1 MEKKKTNK
9 LIVFLVFILTSAAC
23 AGFIWF
29 KLEEVEKNKTN
40 DDKKKSSETSK
51 KDETKK
57 DNNITNNETVEEIK
71 YENYTELVVS
81 EDTNGKFILK
91 INNGVFEGYYGSK
104 TLKVTGIEGKA
115 KSFVQGSSC
124 DPNMQTLVITE
135 DNKLFISNYYAG
147 TYGGENNQTV
157 NFDSMEFKELK
168 TDLEVVN
175 ITKHQPIKWAGSR
188 CGDSLFA
195 VVLKNKEI
203 RAIYSDKNG
212 NYNIG
217 TFDYSIIKQVFYASG
232 SRIILYSDNT
242 ISDHYYSASDE
253 YYEYNAKVNE
263 KLKYNNENIVADKI
277 IIMANDSSDD
287 IYVVSNN
294 KLYKINMVVDGPIT
308 KSINITLVNNTDI
321 KSESLSVNKGLN
333 SYDIEKEDVIT
344 FTDGKQV
351 TISNISSVYSTK

>member
-9 LIVFLVFILTSAAC
+9 LIVFLVFILTAAAC

-29 KLEEVEKNKTN
+29 KLQEVEKNKSN

-51 KDETKK
+51 KDTKEDKKETTPTE
-57 DNNITNNETVEEIK
+57 DTVK
-71 YENYTELVVS
+71 YTNYTELVVS

-91 INNGVFEGYYGSK
+91 INNGVFEGYYGNK

-115 KSFVQGSSC
+115 KSFVQGIWC
-124 DPNMQTLVITE
+124 DGHGQILVITE
-135 DNKLFISNYYAG
+135 DNKLFIAYYYPG
-147 TYGGENNQTV
+147 TEEVDGKTV
-157 NFDSMEFKELK
+157 TFESLEFKELK
-168 TDLEVVN
+168 TNLEVVD
-175 ITKHQPIKWAGSR
+175 ITNHQETGWTT
-188 CGDSLFA
+188 CGEPYLA
-195 VVLKNKEI
+195 IVLKNKEI
-203 RAIYSDKNG
+203 RAIYSDDDG
-212 NYNIG
+212 NDKIG
-217 TFDYSIIKQVFYASG
+217 TFDYSIIKQVFFTSG

-242 ISDHYYSASDE
+242 ISDFYFESGDVYNK
-253 YYEYNAKVNE
+253 YNAKVNE

-277 IIMANDSSDD
+277 IIMANDSSDN

>member
-9 LIVFLVFILTSAAC
+9 LIVFLVFILTTAAC

-29 KLEEVEKNKTN
+29 KLQEVEKNKTN

-51 KDETKK
+51 KDTKEDKKETTPTE
-57 DNNITNNETVEEIK
+57 DTIK
-71 YENYTELVVS
+71 YDNYTELVVS

-115 KSFVQGSSC
+115 KSFVQGISC

-135 DNKLFISNYYAG
+135 DNRLFISNYYAG
-147 TYGGENNQTV
+147 TYGGENNQIV

-203 RAIYSDKNG
+203 RAIYSDNNG

-232 SRIILYSDNT
+232 SRIILYNDNT
-242 ISDHYYSASDE
+242 ISDHYYSANDN

-277 IIMANDSSDD
+277 INLTNDSSDN

>member
-1 MEKKKTNK
+1 MEKKKTNN
-9 LIVFLVFILTSAAC
+9 LIVFLVFILTAAAC

-29 KLEEVEKNKTN
+29 KLQEVEKNKTN

-51 KDETKK
+51 KDTKEDKKETTPTE
-57 DNNITNNETVEEIK
+57 DTIK
-71 YENYTELVVS
+71 YDNYTELVVS

-91 INNGVFEGYYGSK
+91 INNGVFEGYYGNTK
-104 TLKVTGIEGKA
+104 LKVSGIEGKA
-115 KSFVQGSSC
+115 KSFVQGVSC

-147 TYGGENNQTV
+147 TYVGENNQTV

-188 CGDSLFA
+188 CGDYSFA

-203 RAIYSDKNG
+203 RAIYSDNNG

-242 ISDHYYSASDE
+242 ISDHYYSASDN

-277 IIMANDSSDD
+277 INLTNDSSNS

-308 KSINITLVNNTDI
+308 KSINITLVNNSDI
-321 KSESLSVNKGLN
+321 KSETLEVSKGLN
-333 SYDIEKEDVIT
+333 SYDIEKTDTIT
-344 FTDGKQV
+344 FTDGNSI
-351 TISNISSVYSTK
+351 TISNISSIYSVK